1 MAREQIVRIL
11 TEHGVP
17 MGRGV
22 RTGRDVRTGRGVQKE
37 GLVEALRKLMEGA
50 EEPSILEKAEVVV
63 QLHFQPALRT
73 RMSFFLYMVSQCWY
87 LSFSLHTLFVGFARL
102 DDFVNVFLLEC
113 SSNDDKIVLTWSAML
128 RYSRHHAYLFL
139 ERIAQ
144 IDDSLLLC

>member
-22 RTGRDVRTGRGVQKE
+22 RTERDVRTGRGVQKE

-50 EEPSILEKAEVVV
+50 EEPSILEKAVVV

-113 SSNDDKIVLTWSAML
+113 SSNDDKIVL
-128 RYSRHHAYLFL
+128 FL